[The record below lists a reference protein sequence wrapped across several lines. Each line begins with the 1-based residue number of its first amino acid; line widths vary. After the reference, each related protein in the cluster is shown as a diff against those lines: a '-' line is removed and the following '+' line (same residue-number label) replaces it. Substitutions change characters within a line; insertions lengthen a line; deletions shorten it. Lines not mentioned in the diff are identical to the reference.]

1 MRKPIIAVVL
11 SSLCAATTLA
21 TLPARAQAL
30 AENAPNSYTVVK
42 GDTLWGIAGKFL
54 KEPWRWPEIWNMNQ
68 DQIKDP
74 HWIYPGDVIK
84 LEMTADGK
92 PRLSLDGTSMA
103 GSVQADGTVRV
114 SPKVRTEKLRQA
126 IPSIPGAAIA
136 PLLTQPLV
144 QDEKGLSDAPKIVAT
159 EDSRVIVG
167 AGNRV
172 YVDHLDP
179 SEGVR
184 WQVYRQGNP
193 IVDPDTKEVLGY
205 EAIYIAEA
213 RVSAFGTPSTLEVTK
228 SAQEINRGDRLTPVR
243 ETAIPSYSPRAPET
257 KIQGKI
263 IGLSQG
269 VAEAG
274 QYSVVTLNRGKRDGL
289 VVGHVLATY
298 RFGEV
303 VPTDEDGFA
312 ARLKGMLPNYVVPD
326 AVVTSADPRTKVRT
340 EREVKLPNE
349 RSGLVFVFRVFDR
362 VSYGLIMQTRRP
374 VYINDV
380 VQTP

>member
-1 MRKPIIAVVL
+1 MRKPIIAAVL
-11 SSLCAATTLA
+11 SSLCAASMLLA
-21 TLPARAQAL
+21 LPARAQAL
-30 AENAPNSYTVVK
+30 VENAPSTYTVVK
-42 GDTLWGIAGKFL
+42 GDTLWGISGKFL

-68 DQIKDP
+68 EQIKDP

-84 LEMTADGK
+84 LEFTADGK
-92 PRLSLDGTSMA
+92 PRLSLDGSSMA
-103 GSVQADGTVRV
+103 GSTQADGSIRV
-114 SPKVRTEKLRQA
+114 SPKVRSEKLGQA
-126 IPSIPGAAIA
+126 IPSIPGAAIS
-136 PLLTQPLV
+136 PLLSQPLV
-144 QDEKGLSDAPKIVAT
+144 LDEKGLSEAPKIVAT

-172 YVDHLDP
+172 YVDYLGSD
-179 SEGVR
+179 EGVK

-193 IVDPDTKEVLGY
+193 IADPDTKEILGY

-213 RVSAFGTPSTLEVTK
+213 RVTAFGTPSTLEITK

-243 ETAIPSYSPRAPET
+243 ETPIPSFSPRAPST

-263 IGLSQG
+263 IGLSSG

-274 QYSVVTLNRGKRDGL
+274 QYSIVSINRGKRDGL
-289 VVGHVLATY
+289 EVGHVLATY
-298 RFGEV
+298 RFGET
-303 VPTDEDGFA
+303 VPTDDAGMA
-312 ARLKGMLPNYVVPD
+312 AKLKGMLPNYVVPD
-326 AVVTSADPRTKVRT
+326 AVITSPDPRTQARLQ
-340 EREVKLPNE
+340 REVKLPNE

-374 VYINDV
+374 IYINDV

>member
-1 MRKPIIAVVL
+1 ML
-11 SSLCAATTLA
+11 LA
-21 TLPARAQAL
+21 IPARAQAL
-30 AENAPNSYTVVK
+30 AENAPSTYTVVK
-42 GDTLWGIAGKFL
+42 GDTLWGISGKFL

-84 LEMTADGK
+84 LEFSADGK
-92 PRLSLDGTSMA
+92 PRLSLDGSRMA
-103 GSVQADGTVRV
+103 GSTQADGSVRV
-114 SPKVRTEKLRQA
+114 SPKVRSEKLGQA
-126 IPSIPGAAIA
+126 IPSIPGAAIS
-136 PLLTQPLV
+136 PLLSQPLV
-144 QDEKGLSDAPKIVAT
+144 VDEVGLSDAPKIVAT

-172 YVDHLDP
+172 YVDHLGQSD
-179 SEGVR
+179 GVR

-193 IVDPDTKEVLGY
+193 IVDPDSKEILGY
-205 EAIYIAEA
+205 EAHYIAEA
-213 RVSAFGTPSTLEVTK
+213 RVTAFGTPSTLEITK

-243 ETAIPSYSPRAPET
+243 ETPIPSYSPRAPQT
-257 KIQGKI
+257 RIQGKI

-274 QYSVVTLNRGKRDGL
+274 QYSIVTLNRGKRDGL
-289 VVGHVLATY
+289 EVGHVLATH
-298 RFGEV
+298 RFGET
-303 VPTDEDGFA
+303 VPTDDAGLA

-326 AVVTSADPRTKVRT
+326 AVITSPDPRTQARLQ
-340 EREVKLPNE
+340 REVKLPNE

-374 VYINDV
+374 IYINDV